1 MTKLEDIQIINI
13 EDALTKL
20 HAEAAHE
27 QTHASLFNMI
37 LYSKDSGRMGYLR
50 TLLREIITQ
59 FPSRILVIKE
69 DENSSG
75 DYLRVNVS
83 SEVRGKIA
91 CDHISIEA
99 TSDNLKRVPF
109 IILPHLIPDLP
120 VYLVWGQD
128 PTSDEMIMPHL
139 KPFVSRLVYDAD
151 AFGDLH
157 DFSRKILE
165 MMQTLPYV
173 DFVDI
178 NWILMGGWRRV
189 CRQVFASAALRKYL
203 QNPTDIQI
211 GYNNIS
217 TSCPMHLEL
226 QGKYLLH
233 WLASCMRWKI
243 ISKTV
248 ENGSITYACKSN
260 SNKFNVTLFQQYY
273 EDIACGAVTNLEIV
287 SGDQSFVIAPF
298 PAQAKVVIHISSLE
312 TCELPYTIPLSSLKP
327 GFPYVKELL
336 FSPISDHY
344 PHMLESLRD
353 SP

>member
-1 MTKLEDIQIINI
+1 MSKLEDIQITNI

-20 HAEAAHE
+20 HAEATHE

-50 TLLREIITQ
+50 TLLSEIITQ

-69 DENSSG
+69 DENVSG

-83 SEVRGKIA
+83 SEVRRKIA

-139 KPFVSRLVYDAD
+139 RQFASRLIYDAD
-151 AFGDLH
+151 AFGNLH
-157 DFSRKILE
+157 DFSLKILE

-178 NWILMGGWRRV
+178 NWILMSGWRRV
-189 CRQVFASAALRKYL
+189 CRQLFASAALRKYL
-203 QNPTDIQI
+203 QKPTDIQI

-217 TSCPMHLEL
+217 TVCPAHLEL
-226 QGKYLLH
+226 QPLYLFH
-233 WLASCMRWKI
+233 WLAGCMRWKI
-243 ISKTV
+243 ISKNLDDGSMTFACNS
-248 ENGSITYACKSN
+248 NG
-260 SNKFNVTLFQQYY
+260 NKFNVTLFPQYY

-287 SGDQSFVIAPF
+287 SGDQTFVIAPF
-298 PAQAKVVIHISSLE
+298 PGQAKVVIHISSLE

-336 FSPISDHY
+336 FSPISEHY
-344 PHMLESLRD
+344 RRMLESLRS